1 MATEA
6 IVSPHHGVHA
16 ERHWLIEW
24 LTTTDHKKIGMMYLM
39 FTIAFMVVGG
49 ILALIVR
56 SQLAWSNNDLV
67 SQEKYNQF
75 FTMHASTMLFLFII
89 PVGAGFGNYVLP
101 LMIGAK
107 DMAYPRINAL
117 SLWLIPLA
125 AFIMFSSFFVE
136 GGSAQAGWTEY
147 PPLSSKTFLP
157 GHGTDLWILGVQILG
172 ISSVGGGINFLVTTM
187 TMRAPGM
194 TLARMPIFVW
204 MIVVTSVLVVFATPV
219 LAGVLTM
226 LFADRYIGTYFFDPR
241 NGGNPVL
248 WQQLFW
254 FYSHPAV
261 YIMILPAMGIVS
273 EVIPVFSRKPLFG
286 YKAVIYAGAAI
297 GVLGFTVWMHH
308 MFATGLSV
316 PLTVWTMFATML
328 IAVPSGVKMFNWL
341 GTMWGGSILLRTPM
355 LFALGFL
362 FMFLIGG
369 VDGVFN
375 AIVPVDYV
383 LNDTYWVV
391 SHIHYVLFGG
401 SVFGV
406 FAGVYY
412 WFPKMTGKMLDETL
426 GKIHFWLMLIGM
438 NMAFMP
444 MHVLGL
450 MGMPR
455 RIATYESGQGWEYW
469 NLVSTIGAFTIA
481 LSILCFI
488 INFVKTITTAPKTA
502 GDDPW
507 EGNTLEWMTSSPPP
521 EHNFD
526 SLPEIRSERP
536 NWDARISRRFAS
548 TAATVIDGGAYGAHS
563 H

>member
-1 MATEA
+1 MATGAIARPLHEHEA
-6 IVSPHHGVHA
+6 KEYKGILA
-16 ERHWLIEW
+16 WL
-24 LTTTDHKKIGMMYLM
+24 LTTDHKKIGIMYLI
-39 FTIAFMVVGG
+39 FTVIFFFTGGLLALLVRLQLYTSESG
-49 ILALIVR
+49 IL
-56 SQLAWSNNDLV
+56 SQ
-67 SQEKYNQF
+67 QQYNQF

-89 PVGAGFGNYVLP
+89 PVGAGFGNYLLP

-125 AFIMFSSFFVE
+125 AFIMFSSFFVP
-136 GGSAQAGWTEY
+136 GGSAQAGWTSY
-147 PPLSSKTFLP
+147 PPLTEKTFLP
-157 GHGTDLWILGVQILG
+157 GHGTDLWILGLQVLG
-172 ISSVGGGINFLVTTM
+172 ISSVGGAINFLVTTM

-219 LAGVLTM
+219 LAGVLSM
-226 LFADRYIGTYFFDPR
+226 LFSDRYIGTHFFDPR
-241 NGGNPVL
+241 NGGNPIL

-261 YIMILPAMGIVS
+261 YIMVLPAMGIVS
-273 EVIPVFSRKPLFG
+273 EVLPVFSRKPLFG

-308 MFATGLSV
+308 MFATGLSQ
-316 PLTVWTMFATML
+316 PLTVWTMFATMM

-341 GTMWGGSILLRTPM
+341 GTMWGGSLVFKTPM

-375 AIVPVDYV
+375 AVVPVDYT

-406 FAGVYY
+406 FAGIYY
-412 WFPKMTGKMLDETL
+412 WFPKMTGKLLDEGL
-426 GKIHFWLMLIGM
+426 GKIHFALMLVGM
-438 NMAFMP
+438 NLAFMP
-444 MHVLGL
+444 MHILGL
-450 MGMPR
+450 KGMPR
-455 RIATYESGQGWEYW
+455 RIAEYQGGQGWDIW
-469 NLVSTIGAFTIA
+469 NLISTIGAFMIA
-481 LSILCFI
+481 VSMLFFIANFIKTLSS
-488 INFVKTITTAPKTA
+488 APKDA
-502 GDDPW
+502 GNDPW
-507 EGNTLEWMTSSPPP
+507 EANTLEWMTSSPPP

-526 SLPEIRSERP
+526 SLPEIHSERP
-536 NWDARISRRFAS
+536 NWDQRMARNAGVGQV
-548 TAATVIDGGAYGAHS
+548 AGGGH
-563 H
+563 

>member
-6 IVSPHHGVHA
+6 IARPAHGA
-16 ERHWLIEW
+16 REYTGLLAWL
-24 LTTTDHKKIGMMYLM
+24 LTTDHKKIGIMYLV
-39 FTIAFMVVGG
+39 FTVAFFIIGG
-49 ILALIVR
+49 ILALFVR
-56 SQLAWSNNDLV
+56 AQLAWSDSTFL
-67 SQEKYNQF
+67 SQDSYNQF

-89 PVGAGFGNYVLP
+89 PVGAGFGNFLLP

-107 DMAYPRINAL
+107 DMAYPRINAF

-125 AFIMFSSFFVE
+125 AVIMFSSFFVS
-136 GGSAQAGWTEY
+136 GGSAAAGWTEY
-147 PPLSSKTFLP
+147 PPLTDNTFMP
-157 GHGTDLWILGVQILG
+157 GRGTDLWILGVQILG

-194 TLARMPIFVW
+194 TLSRMPIFVW
-204 MIVVTSVLVVFATPV
+204 MIVVTSILVVFATPV
-219 LAGVLTM
+219 LASVLTM
-226 LFADRYIGTYFFDPR
+226 LFADRYIGTEFFNPR
-241 NGGNPVL
+241 EGGNPL
-248 WQQLFW
+248 LYQQLFW

-261 YIMILPAMGIVS
+261 YIMVLPAMGIIS

-316 PLTVWTMFATML
+316 PLTVWTMLATMA

-341 GTMWGGSILLRTPM
+341 GTMWGGSISLRVPM

-375 AIVPVDYV
+375 AIVPIDYH

-406 FAGVYY
+406 FAGLYF
-412 WFPKMTGKMLDETL
+412 WIPKMTGKMLDEFL
-426 GKIHFWLMLIGM
+426 GTVHFWLMLIGM
-438 NMAFMP
+438 NLAFMP
-444 MHVLGL
+444 MHILGL
-450 MGMPR
+450 KGMPR
-455 RIATYESGQGWEYW
+455 RIADYQGGQGWEVW
-469 NLVSTIGAFTIA
+469 NLIATIGAFIVA
-481 LSILCFI
+481 LSILVFVFNFI
-488 INFVKTITTAPKTA
+488 KTMVTAPKTA

-507 EGNTLEWMTSSPPP
+507 EGNTMEWMTSSPPP
-521 EHNFD
+521 EHNFEE
-526 SLPEIRSERP
+526 LPEVHSERP
-536 NWDARISRRFAS
+536 NWDRRMTRDPAYARTS
-548 TAATVIDGGAYGAHS
+548 GHS
-563 H
+563 

>member
-6 IVSPHHGVHA
+6 IASPHHVHA

-125 AFIMFSSFFVE
+125 ALIMFSSFFVE
-136 GGSAQAGWTEY
+136 GGSAQAGWTSY
-147 PPLSSKTFLP
+147 PPLTSKTFLP

-172 ISSVGGGINFLVTTM
+172 ISSVGGGINFLVTVM

-226 LFADRYIGTYFFDPR
+226 LFADRFIGTHFFDPR
-241 NGGNPVL
+241 FGGNPVL

-341 GTMWGGSILLRTPM
+341 GTMWGGSIQLGTPM

-375 AIVPVDYV
+375 AIVPIDYV

-426 GKIHFWLMLIGM
+426 GKIHFWLMIVGM
-438 NMAFMP
+438 NLAFMP
-444 MHVLGL
+444 MHVLGI

-455 RIATYESGQGWEYW
+455 RIASYESGQGWEYW

-481 LSILCFI
+481 LSVLIFI
-488 INFVKTITTAPKTA
+488 VNFIKTILTAPKIA

-526 SLPEIRSERP
+526 SLPEIHSERP
-536 NWDARISRRFAS
+536 NWDARVARRYAS
-548 TAATVIDGGAYGAHS
+548 SAGTTIGQS

>member
-1 MATEA
+1 MATGA
-6 IVSPHHGVHA
+6 IARPAHGA
-16 ERHWLIEW
+16 REYTGLLAWL
-24 LTTTDHKKIGMMYLM
+24 LTTDHKKIGIMYLV
-39 FTIAFMVVGG
+39 FTVAFFIIGG
-49 ILALIVR
+49 ILALFVR
-56 SQLAWSNNDLV
+56 AQLAWSDSSFL
-67 SQEKYNQF
+67 SQDSYNQF

-89 PVGAGFGNYVLP
+89 PVGAGFGNYLLP

-107 DMAYPRINAL
+107 DMAYPRINAF

-125 AFIMFSSFFVE
+125 AVIMFSSFFVS
-136 GGSAQAGWTEY
+136 GGSAQSGWTEY
-147 PPLSSKTFLP
+147 PPLTDNTFMP
-157 GHGTDLWILGVQILG
+157 GRGTDLWILGVQILG

-194 TLARMPIFVW
+194 TLSRMPIFVW

-219 LAGVLTM
+219 LASVLTM
-226 LFADRYIGTYFFDPR
+226 LFADRYIGTEFFNPR
-241 NGGNPVL
+241 QGGNPIL

-261 YIMILPAMGIVS
+261 YIMILPAMGIIS

-316 PLTVWTMFATML
+316 PLTVWTMLATML

-341 GTMWGGSILLRTPM
+341 GTMWGGSISLRVPM

-375 AIVPVDYV
+375 AVVPIDYH

-406 FAGVYY
+406 FAGLYF
-412 WFPKMTGKMLDETL
+412 WIPKMTGKVLDETL
-426 GKIHFWLMLIGM
+426 GTIHFWIMLIG
-438 NMAFMP
+438 
-444 MHVLGL
+444 
-450 MGMPR
+450 
-455 RIATYESGQGWEYW
+455 
-469 NLVSTIGAFTIA
+469 
-481 LSILCFI
+481 
-488 INFVKTITTAPKTA
+488 
-502 GDDPW
+502 
-507 EGNTLEWMTSSPPP
+507 
-521 EHNFD
+521 
-526 SLPEIRSERP
+526 
-536 NWDARISRRFAS
+536 
-548 TAATVIDGGAYGAHS
+548 
-563 H
+563 

>member
-6 IVSPHHGVHA
+6 IARPIQHPREYTGLLG
-16 ERHWLIEW
+16 WL
-24 LTTTDHKKIGMMYLM
+24 LTTDHKKIGIMYLI
-39 FTIAFMVVGG
+39 FTIIFFFVGG
-49 ILALIVR
+49 LLALLVR
-56 SQLAWSNNDLV
+56 LQLAWSDTGIL
-67 SQEKYNQF
+67 SQDQYNQF
-75 FTMHASTMLFLFII
+75 FTMHASTMLFLFVI
-89 PVGAGFGNYVLP
+89 PVGAGFGNYLLP

-107 DMAYPRINAL
+107 DMAYPRINAF

-125 AFIMFSSFFVE
+125 ALVMFSSFFVE
-136 GGSAQAGWTEY
+136 GGSAQAGWTSY
-147 PPLSSKTFLP
+147 PPLTGKTFLP
-157 GHGTDLWILGVQILG
+157 GSGTDLWILGVQILG

-194 TLARMPIFVW
+194 SLARMPVFVW

-226 LFADRYIGTYFFDPR
+226 LFTDRFIGTGFFDPR
-241 NGGNPVL
+241 QGGNPIL

-273 EVIPVFSRKPLFG
+273 EVLPVFSRKPLFG

-316 PLTVWTMFATML
+316 PLTIWTMLATMM

-341 GTMWGGSILLRTPM
+341 GTLWGGSLIFPPPM
-355 LFALGFL
+355 LFAIGFL

-369 VDGVFN
+369 VDGMSH
-375 AIVPVDYV
+375 AIVPIDYAI
-383 LNDTYWVV
+383 NDTYWVV

-406 FAGVYY
+406 FAGIYF
-412 WFPKMTGKMLDETL
+412 WFPKMTGKFLDEGLGRLHFTL
-426 GKIHFWLMLIGM
+426 MFIGM
-438 NMAFMP
+438 NLTFMP

-450 MGMPR
+450 KGMPR
-455 RIATYESGQGWEYW
+455 RIADYQSGQGWEVW
-469 NLVSTIGAFTIA
+469 NLIATVGAFIIA
-481 LSILCFI
+481 ASMIVFI
-488 INFVKTITTAPKTA
+488 INFIHSLRSAPKTA

-507 EGNTLEWMTSSPPP
+507 EGNSLEWSTSSPPP

-526 SLPEIRSERP
+526 SLPELHSERP
-536 NWDARISRRFAS
+536 TRDARIARQPLVPGAQAS
-548 TAATVIDGGAYGAHS
+548 AEH
-563 H
+563 

>member
-6 IVSPHHGVHA
+6 IARPAHGA
-16 ERHWLIEW
+16 REYSGLLAWL
-24 LTTTDHKKIGMMYLM
+24 LTTDHKKIGILYLV
-39 FTIAFMVVGG
+39 FTVAFFIIGG
-49 ILALIVR
+49 ILALFVR
-56 SQLAWSNNDLV
+56 AQLAWSDSTFL
-67 SQEKYNQF
+67 SQDSYNQF

-89 PVGAGFGNYVLP
+89 PVGAGFGNFLLP

-107 DMAYPRINAL
+107 DMAYPRINAF

-125 AFIMFSSFFVE
+125 AVIMFSSFFVS
-136 GGSAQAGWTEY
+136 GGSAAAGWTEY
-147 PPLSSKTFLP
+147 PPLTDNTFMP
-157 GHGTDLWILGVQILG
+157 GRGTDLWILGVQILG

-194 TLARMPIFVW
+194 TLSRMPIFVW

-219 LAGVLTM
+219 LASVLTM
-226 LFADRYIGTYFFDPR
+226 LFADRYIGTEFFNPR
-241 NGGNPVL
+241 EGGNPL
-248 WQQLFW
+248 LYQQLFW

-261 YIMILPAMGIVS
+261 YIMVLPAMGIIS

-316 PLTVWTMFATML
+316 PLTVWTMLATMM

-341 GTMWGGSILLRTPM
+341 GTMWGGSISLRVPM

-375 AIVPVDYV
+375 AVVPIDYH

-406 FAGVYY
+406 FAGLYF
-412 WFPKMTGKMLDETL
+412 WIPKMTGKMLDEFL
-426 GKIHFWLMLIGM
+426 GTVHFWLMLIGM
-438 NMAFMP
+438 NLAFMP
-444 MHVLGL
+444 MHILGL
-450 MGMPR
+450 KGMPR
-455 RIATYESGQGWEYW
+455 RIADYQGGQGWEVW
-469 NLVSTIGAFTIA
+469 NLIATIGAFIVA
-481 LSILCFI
+481 VSILIFVFNFI
-488 INFVKTITTAPKTA
+488 KTMMTAPKTA

-507 EGNTLEWMTSSPPP
+507 EGNTMEWMTSSPPP
-521 EHNFD
+521 EHNFEE
-526 SLPEIRSERP
+526 LPEVHSERP
-536 NWDARISRRFAS
+536 NWDRRMTRDPAYARTS
-548 TAATVIDGGAYGAHS
+548 GHS
-563 H
+563 

>member
-1 MATEA
+1 MATGA
-6 IVSPHHGVHA
+6 IARPVRRPREYTGILA
-16 ERHWLIEW
+16 WL
-24 LTTTDHKKIGMMYLM
+24 LTTDHKKIGIMYLL
-39 FTIAFMVVGG
+39 FTVLFFMIGG
-49 ILALIVR
+49 ILALGVR
-56 SQLAWSNNDLV
+56 TQLAWHGRDFLTE
-67 SQEKYNQF
+67 QQYNQV
-75 FTMHASTMLFLFII
+75 FTMHASTMLFLFVI
-89 PVGAGFGNYVLP
+89 PVGAGFGNYLLP

-125 AFIMFSSFFVE
+125 ALIMFSSFFVE

-204 MIVVTSVLVVFATPV
+204 MIIVTSVLVVFATPV

-226 LFADRYIGTYFFDPR
+226 LFTDRFIGTNFFDPR
-241 NGGNPVL
+241 QGGNPIL

-341 GTMWGGSILLRTPM
+341 GTMWGGSIELRTPM
-355 LFALGFL
+355 LFSLGFL

-369 VDGVFN
+369 VDGVFHAVVPIDY
-375 AIVPVDYV
+375 AI
-383 LNDTYWVV
+383 NDTYWVV

-406 FAGVYY
+406 FSGVYY
-412 WFPKMTGKMLDETL
+412 WFPKMTGKMLDETM
-426 GKIHFWLMLIGM
+426 GKIHFGVMLVGM

-455 RIATYESGQGWEYW
+455 RIATYESGQGGESW
-469 NLVSTIGAFTIA
+469 NLVSTIGAFMIA
-481 LSILCFI
+481 LSILVFI
-488 INFVKTITTAPKTA
+488 LNFIKTVLTAPNIA

-526 SLPEIRSERP
+526 SLPEIHSERP
-536 NWDARISRRFAS
+536 NWDARIARRYAS
-548 TAATVIDGGAYGAHS
+548 TAATVVD
-563 H
+563 